1 MCVINKIKIKF
12 EKTIYKFVKI
22 CYNIYVR
29 NKWRTKIMLLKEYE
43 KNTDLELH
51 HSDSEGY
58 VIKSK
63 KTGLIYDLLEM
74 VSYGGKASS
83 DIVMISIANENEG
96 YIGMLDYIFGASDKV
111 ATLDF
116 CLDLVNDFE
125 KGLKKPI
132 DIMGIANG
140 IADKIIKK

>member
-1 MCVINKIKIKF
+1 
-12 EKTIYKFVKI
+12 
-22 CYNIYVR
+22 
-29 NKWRTKIMLLKEYE
+29 MLLKEYE

-63 KTGLIYDLLEM
+63 KTGLTYDLLEM
-74 VSYGGKASS
+74 VSYGGSASS

-96 YIGMLDYIFGASDKV
+96 YIGMLDYIFGASDKD

-116 CLDLVNDFE
+116 CLNMVSDFE
-125 KGLKKPI
+125 EGLKKPL
-132 DIMGIANG
+132 DIMGIV
-140 IADKIIKK
+140 DKIIK

>member
-1 MCVINKIKIKF
+1 
-12 EKTIYKFVKI
+12 
-22 CYNIYVR
+22 
-29 NKWRTKIMLLKEYE
+29 MLLKVYE

-63 KTGLIYDLLEM
+63 KTGLTYDLLEM
-74 VSYGGKASS
+74 VSYGGSASS

-96 YIGMLDYIFGASDKV
+96 YIGMLDYIFGASDKD

-116 CLDLVNDFE
+116 CLNMVSDFE
-125 KGLKKPI
+125 EGLKKPL
-132 DIMGIANG
+132 DIMGIV
-140 IADKIIKK
+140 DKIIK

>member
-1 MCVINKIKIKF
+1 
-12 EKTIYKFVKI
+12 
-22 CYNIYVR
+22 
-29 NKWRTKIMLLKEYE
+29 MLLKEYE
-43 KNTDLELH
+43 KNADLELR
-51 HSDSEGY
+51 HSDSDGY

-63 KTGLIYDLLEM
+63 KTGLIYNILEM

-83 DIVMISIANENEG
+83 DIVMISIANESEG
-96 YIGMLDYIFGASDKV
+96 YIGMLDYIFGASDKD

>member
-1 MCVINKIKIKF
+1 
-12 EKTIYKFVKI
+12 
-22 CYNIYVR
+22 
-29 NKWRTKIMLLKEYE
+29 MLLKVYE
-43 KNTDLELH
+43 KNADLELH

-83 DIVMISIANENEG
+83 DIVMISIANEDEG
-96 YIGMLDYIFGASDKV
+96 YVGMLDYIFGATDKD
-111 ATLDF
+111 ATLDY

-125 KGLKKPI
+125 EGLKKPI
-132 DIMGIANG
+132 DIMGIV
-140 IADKIIKK
+140 DKIIK

>member
-1 MCVINKIKIKF
+1 
-12 EKTIYKFVKI
+12 
-22 CYNIYVR
+22 
-29 NKWRTKIMLLKEYE
+29 MLLKVYE

-63 KTGLIYDLLEM
+63 KTGLTYDLLEM

-83 DIVMISIANENEG
+83 DIVMISIANESEG

-111 ATLDF
+111 ATIDF

-132 DIMGIANG
+132 DIMGIA
-140 IADKIIKK
+140 DKIIKK

>member
-1 MCVINKIKIKF
+1 
-12 EKTIYKFVKI
+12 
-22 CYNIYVR
+22 
-29 NKWRTKIMLLKEYE
+29 MLLKVYE
-43 KNTDLELH
+43 KNADLELH

-58 VIKSK
+58 VIKSR

-74 VSYGGKASS
+74 VSYGGSSSS
-83 DIVMISIANENEG
+83 DVVMISIANESEG
-96 YIGMLDYIFGASDKV
+96 YIGMLDYIFGASDKD

-140 IADKIIKK
+140 IADKIIK

>member
-1 MCVINKIKIKF
+1 
-12 EKTIYKFVKI
+12 
-22 CYNIYVR
+22 
-29 NKWRTKIMLLKEYE
+29 MLLKEYE
-43 KNTDLELH
+43 KNTDLELY
-51 HSDSEGY
+51 HSDSDGY
-58 VIKSK
+58 VVKSK

-83 DIVMISIANENEG
+83 DIVMISIANEDEG
-96 YIGMLDYIFGASDKV
+96 YVGMLDYIFGASDKD

-116 CLDLVNDFE
+116 CLDLINDFE

-132 DIMGIANG
+132 DIMGIAKG